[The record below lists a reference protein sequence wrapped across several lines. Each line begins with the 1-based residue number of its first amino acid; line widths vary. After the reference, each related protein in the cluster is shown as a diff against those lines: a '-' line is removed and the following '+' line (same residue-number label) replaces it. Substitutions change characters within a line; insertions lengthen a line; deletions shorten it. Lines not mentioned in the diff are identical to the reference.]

1 NNACLNCK
9 ALYFESTGNIVA
21 MSDGKV
27 VVVQGLE
34 DYIVAESDNALLIC
48 KKSEEQRIKHF
59 VTEVKFRFGD
69 EYV

>member
-1 NNACLNCK
+1 
-9 ALYFESTGNIVA
+9 

-27 VVVQGLE
+27 VVLQGLE

-59 VTEVKFRFGD
+59 VTEVKFRFGE